1 MLEVA
6 ESWGSWSGDNLK
18 GHSQL
23 IFDVECNVSRL
34 MIKCVHESQYY
45 TPHAVIRVPAICR
58 PQIRPQT
65 TTHLKKI

>member
-34 MIKCVHESQYY
+34 MIKSSNHN
-45 TPHAVIRVPAICR
+45 TF
-58 PQIRPQT
+58 
-65 TTHLKKI
+65 KKIYNLKITDGKH